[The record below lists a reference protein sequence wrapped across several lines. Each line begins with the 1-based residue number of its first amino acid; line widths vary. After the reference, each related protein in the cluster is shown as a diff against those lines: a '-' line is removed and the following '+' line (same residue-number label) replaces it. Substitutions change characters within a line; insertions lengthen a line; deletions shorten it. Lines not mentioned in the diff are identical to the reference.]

1 MRVKDKE
8 ISMNENKTSIG
19 FEQNV
24 AAMLSYLIIWI
35 SGLIIFL
42 IERENKFVRFHA
54 LQSTI
59 TFLIITI
66 INIIL
71 GGFSRIPIVG
81 FIFGILLGVVGLLS
95 FILWIVGIIF
105 SVRNEIIKFPII
117 GDIAESIIEKKS

>member
-1 MRVKDKE
+1 
-8 ISMNENKTSIG
+8 MNENKTSIG